1 MIRKKHE
8 MENEVRQRM
17 RDGEGAVEILHVFR
31 SKELKGH
38 TRLFARLRLA
48 AGSSIG
54 FHRHD
59 GEEEIFYILSGNGM
73 VGEGGPAAPAGPLSP
88 VGPGDAVLTG
98 DGAGHSIANAGPDP
112 LELMAVILVY

>member
-1 MIRKKHE
+1 MIRRSRE
-8 MENEVRQRM
+8 METEVRERM
-17 RDGEGAVEILHVFR
+17 RDGTGAVEIVHVFR

-38 TRLFARLRLA
+38 TRLFARLRLP

-59 GEEEIFYILSGNGM
+59 GEEEIFYILSGRGE
-73 VGEGGPAAPAGPLSP
+73 VSEGGPAGP

-98 DGAGHSIANAGPDP
+98 GGGGHSISNSGPEP